1 MTRRTRILTASKD
14 LKQPFCTGQRAST
27 IALVRREASLAG
39 VSLSAFVEAAIA
51 AYCDAIEQVG
61 KFRNGRIAACDLKMV
76 RGKVVG
82 MEERAGNFN
91 DFGGQ

>member
-1 MTRRTRILTASKD
+1 MSKD

-51 AYCDAIEQVG
+51 SYCEA
-61 KFRNGRIAACDLKMV
+61 LKEV
-76 RGKVVG
+76 RKEEKKV
-82 MEERAGNFN
+82 RK
-91 DFGGQ
+91 